1 LIIILLF
8 LLLLAIFLFRY
19 YKSHRK
25 TDIKPTAVK
34 SISTELSP
42 VNTGEPLPADTEKP
56 TSKPSPEDTGILH
69 PTHGW
74 KDPVEKHYDKDNFIA
89 NARRKYLPRDMW
101 DIDSGDWNFIKEEK
115 AIRKALED
123 DSDNEEILYLLAYNQ
138 FDREKYD
145 EAIEIFRKIL
155 DNNPDEE
162 RATEGLTY
170 AYFKKE
176 HYETSKKMAEKN
188 LKKYPK
194 NARLMHILAGSY
206 LFGERNPEMA
216 VKIYEKAVAT
226 DPNDERLWLGWG
238 ESYLEMKTKEGSDK
252 GVEIL
257 RRCIKR
263 FPQYHIAYIVL
274 AEEYYIRGE
283 YQEAVDL
290 LEKSIELD
298 PVYYRAYSIIGDMLV
313 TLGDYKEAERY
324 YRRTLKTNPRYEA
337 LIYVKM
343 GRLYRLLGNDD
354 KAEDYFQEAVNVHK
368 DNPEMNQEKAMGYL
382 GLSRIASD
390 KKQFDKAREYIDKA
404 FRDFPPYEYNNYYLA
419 LWYADKG
426 DFKNAMNEMKK
437 CLRESDTEESMEQ
450 YEIDYGIAQIYAE
463 WGRQGKAMEYLEKSV
478 RNENNYRKVEILN
491 KSKKDRY
498 MAKLRKTEEYKK
510 FEEKMNKVR
519 RNLPALR
526 ISDELLR

>member
-1 LIIILLF
+1 MRKSGKIILILILLI
-8 LLLLAIFLFRY
+8 LLLLAFFLFRY
-19 YKSHRK
+19 FKSHRNIN
-25 TDIKPTAVK
+25 IKPITGTA
-34 SISTELSP
+34 T
-42 VNTGEPLPADTEKP
+42 P
-56 TSKPSPEDTGILH
+56 TPSPDGTEILH

-74 KDPVEKHYDKDNFIA
+74 KDPVEKHYDKDKFIA
-89 NARRKYLPRDMW
+89 NARRKYLQRDVW
-101 DIDSGDWNFIKEEK
+101 DIESGDWDFIKEEK

-123 DSDNEEILYLLAYNQ
+123 DADNEEILYLLAYNQ

-155 DNNPDEE
+155 DNNPDAE

-176 HYETSKKMAEKN
+176 HYETSRKMAEKS
-188 LKKYPK
+188 LEKYPK

-206 LFGERNPEMA
+206 LFGERNPGMA
-216 VKIYEKAVAT
+216 VEIYKKAVAT
-226 DPNDERLWLGWG
+226 DPDDERLWLGLG
-238 ESYLEMKTKEGSDK
+238 ESYLEMKNKKESDK
-252 GVEIL
+252 GIEIL

-263 FPQYHIAYIVL
+263 FPKYHIAYIVL
-274 AEEYYIRGE
+274 AEEYYIKGE
-283 YQEAVDL
+283 YQKAVDL

-313 TLGDYKEAERY
+313 TLGSYNKAEKY

-343 GRLYRLLGNDD
+343 GKLYRLLGDDD
-354 KAEDYFQEAVNVHK
+354 KSGEYFREAVNVHK

-390 KKQFDKAREYIDKA
+390 GKQFNKAREYINKA
-404 FRDFPPYEYNNYYLA
+404 FGDFPPYEYNNYYLA

-426 DFKNAMNEMKK
+426 DFKKAMGEMRK

-450 YEIDYGIAQIYAE
+450 YEIDYGIARIYAAE
-463 WGRQGKAMEYLEKSV
+463 GKFDKAMEYLEKSV
-478 RNENNYRKVEILN
+478 KNENNYRKVEILN
-491 KSKKDRY
+491 RSGKDGY
-498 MAKLRKTEEYKK
+498 MAKLRDTGEYRK
-510 FEEKMNKVR
+510 FEKKMNKVKQK
-519 RNLPALR
+519 LPQLQ
-526 ISDELLR
+526 ISDDLLY